1 MVRFIIITFGIF
13 FAMSLLFGART
24 IYSIMRFLF
33 RGSRNQQGR
42 NQQQKTEK
50 PVSQDERIITY
61 KKKEFEISPAED
73 VDFEEIKNKEE

>member
-1 MVRFIIITFGIF
+1 MVRFIIITIGIF

-33 RGSRNQQGR
+33 RGSRKQQP
-42 NQQQKTEK
+42 KPEK